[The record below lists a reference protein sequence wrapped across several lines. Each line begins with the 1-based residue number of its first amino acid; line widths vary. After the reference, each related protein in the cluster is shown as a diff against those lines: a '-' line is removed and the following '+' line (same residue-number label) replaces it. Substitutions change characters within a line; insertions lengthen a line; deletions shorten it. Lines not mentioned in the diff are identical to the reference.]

1 MHAFQAMTMPDSPEI
16 RPPESLDDTHVR
28 RRRLRRPLRPL
39 PLWLRVM
46 VFLVGWVV
54 VLVGIAGLVLPGPGI
69 PTIIAGAAIL
79 SVVSEATYELTR
91 KSLQRWPSIWGRVET
106 FRERVHDRLHAFAHR
121 KG

>member
-1 MHAFQAMTMPDSPEI
+1 MSMPDSPEML
-16 RPPESLDDTHVR
+16 PPESLDDTNIR
-28 RRRLRRPLRPL
+28 RRRLRRSLRPL
-39 PLWLRVM
+39 PLWLRVS
-46 VFLVGWVV
+46 VFLVGWLV

-91 KSLQRWPSIWGRVET
+91 KSLQRWPFIWDRVEA
-106 FRERVHDRLHAFAHR
+106 FRERIHDRLHRFAHK